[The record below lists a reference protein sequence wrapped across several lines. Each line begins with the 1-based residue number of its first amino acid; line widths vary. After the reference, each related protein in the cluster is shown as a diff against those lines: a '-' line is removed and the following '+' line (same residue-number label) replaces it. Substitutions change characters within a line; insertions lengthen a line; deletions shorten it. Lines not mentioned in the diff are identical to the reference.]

1 MQQKPFLLIL
11 AVLIGVII
19 YAYYAPSE
27 KPERAA
33 TLTPKQ
39 YIELVEQKKQE
50 RKQASIE
57 AEAARQ
63 KALQATETK

>member
-1 MQQKPFLLIL
+1 MKQKPFLLIV

-19 YAYYAPSE
+19 YAYYAPKES
-27 KPERAA
+27 PERAA

-50 RKQASIE
+50 RKAQA
-57 AEAARQ
+57 AEAAKLEQAETQRQ
-63 KALQATETK
+63 

>member
-1 MQQKPFLLIL
+1 MKQKPFLLIV

-19 YAYYAPSE
+19 YAYYAPKES
-27 KPERAA
+27 PEWAA

-50 RKQASIE
+50 RKAQA
-57 AEAARQ
+57 AEAAKLEPVETPQ
-63 KALQATETK
+63 K

>member
-1 MQQKPFLLIL
+1 MKQKPFLLIV

-19 YAYYAPSE
+19 YAYYAPQE
-27 KPERAA
+27 PPEWAA

-50 RKQASIE
+50 RKAQA
-57 AEAARQ
+57 AEAAKLEPVETPQ
-63 KALQATETK
+63 K